1 MLLFS
6 ICQKG
11 DWRPHENM
19 SEIRKAE
26 KAIGAAL
33 KAIAKE
39 KESKPFLSV
48 IYERLRS
55 CKDGLRGAKAS

>member
-1 MLLFS
+1 
-6 ICQKG
+6 
-11 DWRPHENM
+11 M